1 MLLAVLAAAT
11 ALLTDTQGSG
21 PPPAAPPQPTPARV
35 DCSTVASVELY
46 WQPGIAAYREGDKA
60 AARANVEAII
70 AACGTAE
77 PTWGPRT
84 MAADIALENREFDR
98 VIAVL
103 EPVPR
108 ARGATGGVASYLLLR
123 ALQARQDAA
132 AFGRE
137 REALV
142 RAAVQGL
149 TDPAGPIHGRLI
161 ETFTEGGAQVFAVE
175 AELQQRGFVRR
186 YEFLI
191 IPAAPL
197 EMPTSIMLS
206 RDPAAEALDREHPVL
221 FVDRYTCE
229 GHQTMGI
236 VPANPAPDYAAVREM
251 VRRAIAPDA
260 RPVSGMSPSNVHV
273 CAWPQFVTPGVGR

>member
-1 MLLAVLAAAT
+1 MLLAVLAAA
-11 ALLTDTQGSG
+11 AVLLTDAQGA
-21 PPPAAPPQPTPARV
+21 AAPPSSPTAPTPV
-35 DCSTVASVELY
+35 DCSTTASVELF
-46 WQPGIAAYREGDKA
+46 WQAGIAAYRAGDKA

-84 MAADIALENREFDR
+84 MAADIALENRDYDR

-123 ALQARQDAA
+123 ALQARQDAG

-149 TDPAGPIHGRLI
+149 TDPAGSIHGRLI
-161 ETFTEGGAQVFAVE
+161 ETFTEAGAQVFAVE
-175 AELQQRGFVRR
+175 AELQQRGFIRR

-191 IPAAPL
+191 IPAGPL
-197 EMPTSIMLS
+197 DMPTSIMLS
-206 RDPAAEALDREHPVL
+206 RDPAAESLDREHPVL

-229 GHQTMGI
+229 GHQTMQI
-236 VPANPAPDYAAVREM
+236 ISASPAPDYAAVREL
-251 VRRAIAPDA
+251 VRRALAPNA
-260 RPVSGMSPSNVHV
+260 SAVSGMSPGNVHV
-273 CAWPQFVTPGVGR
+273 CAWPQYVTPGVGR